1 MVPLDLERG
10 VDDVPP
16 LQALHRQ
23 DRRRGRQVVVEA
35 WAEEKKSILVLV
47 RFGGREKVGMDRTLE
62 LFRGRYT
69 VYVYSRGMIEGEK
82 DFFVCLQHS
91 VFLMSGLVVHF
102 FTLKITAAE

>member
-10 VDDVPP
+10 VDDVPA

-35 WAEEKKSILVLV
+35 WTEEKKNILVLV
-47 RFGGREKVGMDRTLE
+47 WFGGREKVGMDRTLE

-69 VYVYSRGMIEGEK
+69 MYVYSRGMIEGEK
-82 DFFVCLQHS
+82 EFFVCLHHSS
-91 VFLMSGLVVHF
+91 VFLMSGLVVYF
-102 FTLKITAAE
+102 FTLKLQQ